1 MSKNKSQK
9 RHMGCFTR
17 LLVVFVV
24 VFVLFAAGFAAVKGM
39 KVKIQPSDIADEVAA
54 VEELPDEWINIM
66 LLGADAGAGARTDT
80 MIIAS
85 VNGYS
90 GELKLT
96 SLMRDMYVPID
107 GYGSNKLNTAHHF
120 GGVELA
126 LKTINK
132 NFNMNISRY
141 VKVDFASFAKL
152 VELIGGIDVPVTQTE
167 MEYMNSLM
175 QDMRVLYPEIELEK
189 SDLTE
194 YGDSVHLNGMQA
206 LAYVR
211 IRKLDNDY
219 NRTSRQRTM
228 IKAIV
233 SKLIS
238 VQTLTSL
245 DELYDMAMEEIETN
259 LEKEDILK
267 LAAKAL
273 SAGLNMTEFRLPVAD
288 TYHSENVS
296 GVGSCLVA
304 DMEENTKQLHEFI
317 YGAED

>member
-9 RHMGCFTR
+9 RHMGCLTR
-17 LLVVFVV
+17 LLVIFVV
-24 VFVLFAAGFAAVKGM
+24 VFVLFAAGFAVVKGM
-39 KVKIQPSDIADEVAA
+39 KVEVAPSDIAEEVE
-54 VEELPDEWINIM
+54 VYEELPDEWINIL
-66 LLGADAGAGARTDT
+66 LLGADAGPAARTDT

-85 VNGYS
+85 CNGYT

-132 NFNMNISRY
+132 NFDMNISHY

-152 VELIGGIDVPVTQTE
+152 VELIGGIDVPVTETE

-175 QDMRVLYPEIELEK
+175 QDMRVLYPEIELAK
-189 SDLTE
+189 DDLTT

-238 VQTLTSL
+238 VNTLTQL
-245 DELYDMAMEEIETN
+245 DELYDMAMQEIETN
-259 LEKEDILK
+259 LSKEDILK

-273 SAGLNMTEFRLPVAD
+273 SAGLDMTEFRLPVSE
-288 TYHSENVS
+288 TYHSESVS
-296 GVGSCLVA
+296 GVGSVLMA
-304 DMEENTKQLHEFI
+304 DIEENTKQLHNFI
-317 YGAED
+317 YSSED

>member
-9 RHMGCFTR
+9 RHMGCLTR
-17 LLVVFVV
+17 LLVIFVV
-24 VFVLFAAGFAAVKGM
+24 VFVLFAAGFAAVKSM
-39 KVKIQPSDIADEVAA
+39 KVKVAPSDIAEEVEAY
-54 VEELPDEWINIM
+54 EELPDEWINIL
-66 LLGADAGAGARTDT
+66 LLGADAGAAARTDT

-85 VNGYS
+85 CNGYT

-120 GGVELA
+120 GGLELA

-132 NFNMNISRY
+132 NFDMNISHY

-152 VELIGGIDVPVTQTE
+152 VELIGGIDVPVTETE
-167 MEYMNSLM
+167 MQYMNGLM
-175 QDMRVLYPEIELEK
+175 QDMRVLYPEIELAK
-189 SDLTE
+189 DDLTT

-238 VQTLTSL
+238 VNTLTSL
-245 DELYDMAMEEIETN
+245 DEMYDMAMEEIETN
-259 LEKEDILK
+259 LSKADILK

-273 SAGLNMTEFRLPVAD
+273 SAGLDMTEFRLPVSG
-288 TYHSENVS
+288 TYHDESVS
-296 GVGSCLVA
+296 GVGSVLMA
-304 DMEENTKQLHEFI
+304 DIEENTKQLHEFI
-317 YGAED
+317 YGSEQ